1 MEFLKSITRE
11 RNGPLIQ
18 RYPVIRSTRI
28 NCPSAFN
35 YPIPLPDIQLTTFHY
50 ANHFYERTGEFF
62 GISILLENL
71 FRAPLSW
78 GKSIATL
85 TKKQGKWSVIN
96 RRTYYES
103 KAISGLIARILID
116 IFDSSPGRGEG
127 RGKGGSDRWHACPN
141 DDCSREIGY
150 LHRVIKFLLLSIL
163 QFQIRER
170 KVSIEQTPLSN
181 RPCSPPCYLR
191 IAFRRN
197 PFKNLSSTCALSRSW
212 KNRSSKRISSR
223 FLEDYR
229 FLPMIRK
236 KERERESRFPRL
248 IVRQTETK
256 HSTSKLVDRTIQ
268 VNLLQLGKGGNHPFE
283 IHFPSQT
290 SGQTRPKVDTS
301 GLIMEL
307 LGKYKNFTRFQAGS
321 TDERTCEY
329 RIHWRTWP
337 NSSSKTRVTRDP
349 SFVIFTTMRVE

>member
-1 MEFLKSITRE
+1 MLIIFTNERANFSEFQFCWKISLVGK
-11 RNGPLIQ
+11 
-18 RYPVIRSTRI
+18 
-28 NCPSAFN
+28 
-35 YPIPLPDIQLTTFHY
+35 
-50 ANHFYERTGEFF
+50 RT
-62 GISILLENL
+62 
-71 FRAPLSW
+71 

-85 TKKQGKWSVIN
+85 TKKQRKWSVIN

-150 LHRVIKFLLLSIL
+150 LHRVIKFLLLSML

-223 FLEDYR
+223 LSLFTDD
-229 FLPMIRK
+229 
-236 KERERESRFPRL
+236 KEKRERKREGVPF
-248 IVRQTETK
+248 
-256 HSTSKLVDRTIQ
+256 STAHCSPNR
-268 VNLLQLGKGGNHPFE
+268 
-283 IHFPSQT
+283 
-290 SGQTRPKVDTS
+290 
-301 GLIMEL
+301 
-307 LGKYKNFTRFQAGS
+307 
-321 TDERTCEY
+321 DEAF
-329 RIHWRTWP
+329 
-337 NSSSKTRVTRDP
+337 NK
-349 SFVIFTTMRVE
+349 

>member
-1 MEFLKSITRE
+1 MLIIFTNERANFSEFQFCWKISLVGK
-11 RNGPLIQ
+11 
-18 RYPVIRSTRI
+18 
-28 NCPSAFN
+28 
-35 YPIPLPDIQLTTFHY
+35 
-50 ANHFYERTGEFF
+50 RT
-62 GISILLENL
+62 
-71 FRAPLSW
+71 

-85 TKKQGKWSVIN
+85 TKKQRKWSVIN

-127 RGKGGSDRWHACPN
+127 KGGSDRWHACPN

-150 LHRVIKFLLLSIL
+150 LHRVIKFLLLSML

-197 PFKNLSSTCALSRSW
+197 PFKNLSSTCAWSRSW

-236 KERERESRFPRL
+236 KEREREGVPF
-248 IVRQTETK
+248 
-256 HSTSKLVDRTIQ
+256 STAHCSPNRSIQQ
-268 VNLLQLGKGGNHPFE
+268 VNSWIERSK
-283 IHFPSQT
+283 
-290 SGQTRPKVDTS
+290 
-301 GLIMEL
+301 
-307 LGKYKNFTRFQAGS
+307 S
-321 TDERTCEY
+321 TCS
-329 RIHWRTWP
+329 
-337 NSSSKTRVTRDP
+337 N
-349 SFVIFTTMRVE
+349 

>member
-1 MEFLKSITRE
+1 MMEFLKSITRE

-127 RGKGGSDRWHACPN
+127 KVVAIDGT
-141 DDCSREIGY
+141 
-150 LHRVIKFLLLSIL
+150 RVP
-163 QFQIRER
+163 
-170 KVSIEQTPLSN
+170 T
-181 RPCSPPCYLR
+181 
-191 IAFRRN
+191 
-197 PFKNLSSTCALSRSW
+197 T
-212 KNRSSKRISSR
+212 
-223 FLEDYR
+223 
-229 FLPMIRK
+229 
-236 KERERESRFPRL
+236 
-248 IVRQTETK
+248 IVRARSVIYIEW
-256 HSTSKLVDRTIQ
+256 L
-268 VNLLQLGKGGNHPFE
+268 
-283 IHFPSQT
+283 
-290 SGQTRPKVDTS
+290 
-301 GLIMEL
+301 
-307 LGKYKNFTRFQAGS
+307 
-321 TDERTCEY
+321 
-329 RIHWRTWP
+329 
-337 NSSSKTRVTRDP
+337 NSSSFRSCSFKFEREKFRSNKHLFPIDRVLRRVILESLLDEILLKISPRLARYLDPEKTAPQKESLRDF
-349 SFVIFTTMRVE
+349 SRIIAFYRW

>member
-1 MEFLKSITRE
+1 MLIIFTNERANFSEFQFCWKISLVGK
-11 RNGPLIQ
+11 
-18 RYPVIRSTRI
+18 
-28 NCPSAFN
+28 
-35 YPIPLPDIQLTTFHY
+35 
-50 ANHFYERTGEFF
+50 RT
-62 GISILLENL
+62 
-71 FRAPLSW
+71 

-85 TKKQGKWSVIN
+85 TKKQRKWSVIN

-236 KERERESRFPRL
+236 KERERERGSPVFHGSLFAKPRRS
-248 IVRQTETK
+248 IQ
-256 HSTSKLVDRTIQ
+256 Q
-268 VNLLQLGKGGNHPFE
+268 VNSWIERSK
-283 IHFPSQT
+283 
-290 SGQTRPKVDTS
+290 
-301 GLIMEL
+301 
-307 LGKYKNFTRFQAGS
+307 S
-321 TDERTCEY
+321 TCS
-329 RIHWRTWP
+329 
-337 NSSSKTRVTRDP
+337 N
-349 SFVIFTTMRVE
+349 